1 MKPSLENRIALAL
14 AVLIFLLVVW
24 GGVVHNTGSSL
35 ACPDWPTCY
44 GSLMPEMKG
53 GIAVE
58 HGHRL
63 LATGVGLLT
72 VLLSVVLAKKR
83 RDLRLWG
90 YLAVFLVVFQG
101 VLGGITVLYRLPT
114 AVSTAHLA
122 TSFAFFALVIFLA
135 LRTSPTWGGVT
146 LRLSCAAGVS
156 LLVYL
161 QSVLGAFMRHT
172 GAGLVCPDLPFC
184 YGSPW
189 PADKPAILLLHM
201 AHRWLGVVV
210 ALAVLALP
218 FLIHGGRARF
228 LSLLACVL
236 VVAQIG
242 LGAASIMTHLGVAA
256 VTAHLGGAALLWAV
270 MVMLTLTPDPTPAT
284 PKGPRFAGGRGE
296 LIPVREMTGEGPGVR
311 A

>member
-1 MKPSLENRIALAL
+1 MKPSLENRFAIALT
-14 AVLIFLLVVW
+14 VLTFLLIVW

-63 LATGVGLLT
+63 LASAVGLLT
-72 VLLSVVLAKKR
+72 IVLSVVLAKRR
-83 RDLRLWG
+83 RDLRHWG
-90 YLAVFLVVFQG
+90 YWAVFLVVFQG
-101 VLGGITVLYRLPT
+101 VLGGITVIYLLPT

-122 TSFAFFALVIFLA
+122 TSFVFFALAIFLA
-135 LRTSPTWGGVT
+135 WRTSPAGHGAT
-146 LRLSCAAGVS
+146 LRFSYAAWAA

-172 GAGLVCPDLPFC
+172 GAGLVCPDIPFC

-201 AHRWLGVVV
+201 AHRWLGVAV

-218 FLIHGGRARF
+218 FLIKEGRARF
-228 LSLLACVL
+228 LSLLAGLL
-236 VVAQIG
+236 VVVQIG
-242 LGAASIMTHLGVAA
+242 LGVASVMTHLGVAA
-256 VTAHLGGAALLWAV
+256 VTAHLGVAALLWAV
-270 MVMLTLTPDPTPAT
+270 MVLLTLAPEPS
-284 PKGPRFAGGRGE
+284 
-296 LIPVREMTGEGPGVR
+296 PVISRTGINAPLPLPGEGSGVR